1 MARPA
6 LTEEEIASF
15 RDRLCEIATH
25 RFAERGYAGV
35 SLRGLARDLGC
46 SPTTPYRYF
55 DDKDEILAIVRV
67 RAYEELQAYGCRAL
81 RRPGAPLERL
91 ERLGMAYLR
100 FARENPHAYQIAFE
114 LFQPDAARFPALVRA
129 RAGAWQVIRDAVVL
143 AIESGALAG
152 NVDVVSHIFWAGMHG
167 LVTLEL
173 AGQLQAG
180 SLSKLSRPMIRAL
193 LAGVAAPRR
202 GDCDD

>member
-143 AIESGALAG
+143 AI
-152 NVDVVSHIFWAGMHG
+152 AGMHG

>member
-81 RRPGAPLERL
+81 RRPGEPLERL
-91 ERLGMAYLR
+91 ERLGLAYLR
-100 FARENPHAYQIAFE
+100 FAREKPHAYQIAFE
-114 LFQPDAARFPALVRA
+114 LLQPDAARFPTLVRA
-129 RAGAWQVIRDAVVL
+129 RADAWQVIRDAV
-143 AIESGALAG
+143 ALRAC
-152 NVDVVSHIFWAGMHG
+152 
-167 LVTLEL
+167 T
-173 AGQLQAG
+173 G
-180 SLSKLSRPMIRAL
+180 SSPSSWPDSCRPGRC
-193 LAGVAAPRR
+193 RSCR
-202 GDCDD
+202 DR

>member
-1 MARPA
+1 
-6 LTEEEIASF
+6 
-15 RDRLCEIATH
+15 
-25 RFAERGYAGV
+25 
-35 SLRGLARDLGC
+35 
-46 SPTTPYRYF
+46 
-55 DDKDEILAIVRV
+55 
-67 RAYEELQAYGCRAL
+67 
-81 RRPGAPLERL
+81 
-91 ERLGMAYLR
+91 
-100 FARENPHAYQIAFE
+100 
-114 LFQPDAARFPALVRA
+114 
-129 RAGAWQVIRDAVVL
+129 VIRDAVAL

-193 LAGVAAPRR
+193 LAGVAAPKR

>member
-81 RRPGAPLERL
+81 RRPGEPRSSP
-91 ERLGMAYLR
+91 M
-100 FARENPHAYQIAFE
+100 P
-114 LFQPDAARFPALVRA
+114 PASPRSSA
-129 RAGAWQVIRDAVVL
+129 RAPT
-143 AIESGALAG
+143 
-152 NVDVVSHIFWAGMHG
+152 HG
-167 LVTLEL
+167 
-173 AGQLQAG
+173 
-180 SLSKLSRPMIRAL
+180 R
-193 LAGVAAPRR
+193 
-202 GDCDD
+202 